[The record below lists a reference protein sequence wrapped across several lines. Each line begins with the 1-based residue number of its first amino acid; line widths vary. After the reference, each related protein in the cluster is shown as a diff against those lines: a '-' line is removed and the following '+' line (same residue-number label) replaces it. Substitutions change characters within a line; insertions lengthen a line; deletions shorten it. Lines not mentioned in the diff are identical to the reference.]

1 MLAAFLK
8 CIYAAWLLY
17 WLFFENSIHTLAL
30 LLDWEA
36 VELVLNQIRF
46 AGKIKVSLLLCYPW
60 RRKHIP
66 GIYFQIIKFTVLL

>member
-46 AGKIKVSLLLCYPW
+46 AGKIKVSLLSAILGAENIFPVYIS
-60 RRKHIP
+60 K
-66 GIYFQIIKFTVLL
+66 